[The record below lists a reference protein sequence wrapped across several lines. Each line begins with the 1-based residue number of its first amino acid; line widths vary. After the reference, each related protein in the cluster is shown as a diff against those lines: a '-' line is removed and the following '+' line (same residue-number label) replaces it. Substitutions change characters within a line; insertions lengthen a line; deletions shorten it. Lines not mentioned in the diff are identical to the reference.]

1 VTKSVIAIK
10 ILRKHLNTELVT
22 NEIKVMKELKGSP
35 YIVEFLQFEHY
46 DEFNIIIIEME
57 LLLGGSLRKLISDKS
72 KIITDEQASKII
84 FKICSALIDMNL
96 KNISHNDLKPDNIL
110 IMDPED
116 ITSVKLADFGLAQF
130 MGNYMDIGLRGTK
143 I

>member
-1 VTKSVIAIK
+1 
-10 ILRKHLNTELVT
+10 
-22 NEIKVMKELKGSP
+22 MKELKGSP

-57 LLLGGSLRKLISDKS
+57 LLRGGSLRKLINDKE
-72 KIITDEQASKII
+72 KVITDLQASRII

-110 IMDPED
+110 IMEEDD